1 MIELSVVNDRPDNIS
16 AANPTIIKI
25 IGCGGGG
32 SSAVNHMIEAGIKD
46 VEFIVL
52 NTDLQALNIS
62 RAQKRLAI
70 GQKLTGGL
78 GAGGNPS
85 VGENAAKEDT
95 DSISNIVKGSDM
107 IIITAGMGGGTGT
120 GSAPVVAS
128 LAREAGALTIAVV
141 TTPFCFEG
149 PVRMKNANEGI
160 RKLRESVDSLIVI
173 PNEQILKV
181 ADKKLNFRQAFR
193 LADDVLCQ
201 GVQGITEVITVPGEP
216 NLDFADV
223 KSVMKQQGDA
233 ILGVGFGDGETRALD
248 AAQRAISN
256 PMLQNTKIDGA
267 SKILINIAGDESL
280 SVTEISDIVSD
291 IRESAA
297 DNVELF
303 FGVATKPDMGD
314 TISVT
319 VIATGFKKPEE
330 EVAPTVV
337 EQKPERKNVIEGGDF
352 VKILRGEGVMQQ
364 GFGHKKE
371 VPAEPEEKP
380 LAVNMRQRPVAEET
394 PKKEVNYDVDILEKK
409 PASRGPLNT
418 ALQRASSGGGVRP
431 SSTYPRN
438 PDDYTQ
444 PAVWRNLKGLS
455 RTINV
460 SDDK

>member
-1 MIELSVVNDRPDNIS
+1 MIELSVVNDGNSDIS

-78 GAGGNPS
+78 GAGGKPI
-85 VGENAAKEDT
+85 VGENAAKEDAEN
-95 DSISNIVKGSDM
+95 IANIVQGADM

-141 TTPFCFEG
+141 TTPFQFEG

-160 RKLRESVDSLIVI
+160 KKLRESVDSLIVI
-173 PNEQILKV
+173 PNEQILRV

-223 KSVMKQQGDA
+223 KSVMKDQGDA
-233 ILGVGFGDGETRALD
+233 LLGVGFGNGESRVPD
-248 AAQRAISN
+248 AVQHAINN
-256 PMLQNTKIDGA
+256 PMLQNNQIDGA
-267 SKILINIAGDESL
+267 SKILVNIAGDESL

-291 IRESAA
+291 IRESASE
-297 DNVELF
+297 NVELF

-314 TISVT
+314 AISVT
-319 VIATGFKKPEE
+319 VIATGFKQAEE
-330 EVAPTVV
+330 ELASPAV
-337 EQKPERKNVIEGGDF
+337 ERKPERKDVFDYGDF
-352 VKILRGEGVMQQ
+352 QDALHGKGGSMPLAA
-364 GFGHKKE
+364 KKE
-371 VPAEPEEKP
+371 PPVVQEERP
-380 LAVNMRQRPVAEET
+380 PAVNARRQTVVEEP
-394 PKKEVNYDVDILEKK
+394 PKKETKLDFEDLDKK
-409 PASRGPLNT
+409 PAARSPLNT
-418 ALQRASSGGGVRP
+418 ALQRASSGWGTRP
-431 SSTYPRN
+431 PSGFSR
-438 PDDYTQ
+438 DKEDLTQ

-455 RTINV
+455 RGINL